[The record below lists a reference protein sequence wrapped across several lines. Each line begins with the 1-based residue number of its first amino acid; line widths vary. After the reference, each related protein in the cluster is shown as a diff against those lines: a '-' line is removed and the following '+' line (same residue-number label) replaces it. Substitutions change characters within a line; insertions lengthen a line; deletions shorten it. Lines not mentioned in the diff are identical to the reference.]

1 MVEGVDGGGGGGGVE
16 GGGGYGGDDGG
27 AGGGDGG
34 GDMYRAPQSVQ
45 SVPRSHWL
53 PSASAPP
60 SWQRLLLTNFEPL
73 FPKDLVQVFSQRIG
87 GGDAGEGGGKL

>member
-1 MVEGVDGGGGGGGVE
+1 MGGGVDGGGGGGGGE

-27 AGGGDGG
+27 AGGGGDGG
-34 GDMYRAPQSVQ
+34 KKYRGPQSVQ

-53 PSASAPP
+53 PSAPSWP
-60 SWQRLLLTNFEPL
+60 SWQWPLLTNFEPS

-87 GGDAGEGGGKL
+87 GGDAGEGGGK